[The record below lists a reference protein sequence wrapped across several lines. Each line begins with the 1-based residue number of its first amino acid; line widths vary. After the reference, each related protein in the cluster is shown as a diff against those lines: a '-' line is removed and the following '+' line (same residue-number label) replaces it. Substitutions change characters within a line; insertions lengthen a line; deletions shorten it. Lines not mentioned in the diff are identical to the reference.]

1 MPLIGDKPTIGIAH
15 VAYRFGDRMQ
25 ARGIDLPFIEMRTR
39 EDFAARIAEIDVL
52 LVSGYWNNALAPAAK
67 RLKFIQSISAGVDQY
82 DPAVL
87 RAHGIRLASAA
98 GGNANAVSEH
108 AISLILAISR
118 RLPEARDNQAKKF
131 WRGMQ
136 GDFWKREDEL
146 GGKTLAVVGL
156 GRIGGRLARLAR
168 AFGMHVIGLKR
179 DPSTGAEGADEVHA
193 IAKLHEV
200 LPRADYV
207 ALCCP
212 LTPET
217 QGLIGTAEL
226 ALMKPSAHLV
236 NVARGKVVKEA
247 ELIAALNAGT
257 IKSAALDCVE
267 EEPLPEASP
276 LWTMPNVF
284 ITPHTGGETCAYEDN
299 VLDFL
304 MENLG
309 RLQRGEDLL
318 LNQVV

>member
-1 MPLIGDKPTIGIAH
+1 MPLIGDTPTIGFAH
-15 VAYRFGDRMQ
+15 VAYQFGERFALRNTG
-25 ARGIDLPFIEMRTR
+25 LPFIEIRSR
-39 EDFAARIAEIDVL
+39 EELAARIGELDVL
-52 LVSGYWNNALAPAAK
+52 VVSGFWDNALAPLAG
-67 RLKFIQSISAGVDQY
+67 RLSLIQSISAGVDQY
-82 DPAVL
+82 DKDVL
-87 RAHGIRLASAA
+87 WACGIRLASAA

-108 AISLILAISR
+108 AMSLILAISR
-118 RLPEARDNQAKKF
+118 RLPEARDNQSRRY

-136 GDFWKREDEL
+136 GDFALREDEL
-146 GGKTLAVVGL
+146 GGKTLVVVGL

-193 IAKLHEV
+193 IAKLHEM

-217 QGLIGTAEL
+217 TGLIGAAEL
-226 ALMKPSAHLV
+226 TLMKPTAHLV

-257 IKSAALDCVE
+257 IKSAALDCVV
-267 EEPLPEASP
+267 EEPLPPSSP

-284 ITPHTGGETCAYEDN
+284 VTPHTGGETCAYEDN

-309 RLQRGEDLL
+309 RLQRGEETL